1 MSITVCVAGKTLQL
15 LKAGGHLWYH
25 LNWVLGLRTLGC
37 QVIWLEQVHAKATV
51 SEIEARDCAV
61 LLFEGNAD
69 GKVDV
74 QPLEHCE
81 SFGRSRAGVADIAR
95 SADLLLNFS
104 CFLRPPLLS
113 MLSAARWWT
122 STPGTFRSRP

>member
-1 MSITVCVAGKTLQL
+1 MSITVCVAGKTRQL
-15 LKAGGHLWYH
+15 LEAGGHLWYY

-37 QVIWLEQVHAKATV
+37 QVIRLEQVHAKAAV

-81 SFGRSRAGVADIAR
+81 SFGRYRADVADIAR
-95 SADLLLNFS
+95 SADLLLNFC

-113 MLSAARWWT
+113 MFERRALVDVN
-122 STPGTFRSRP
+122 PGTFRSRP